1 MSAMM
6 AERWVTVVAIVLV
19 GTAHAGW
26 SEDTLRITIPGR
38 SEFTVVQRLNREG
51 VDAVKKQQIEKA
63 ARLFYKAYLFDP
75 ADPFT
80 LNNLGYISELQGNL
94 DRARRFYSLAAEQGC
109 KADIDRSNAKQ
120 LEGKPMQYAFEN
132 LQDIPMR
139 VNRMNVDAMTLLSE
153 HQGFEAVSLLR
164 KALALD
170 AMNPFTL
177 NNLGVADES
186 IGDYSGALASYTSAA
201 AIHSAKRVAI
211 TQDRTWRGR
220 SVSVMAAASAR
231 RLVDRMKKMDITERN
246 AAMLTLRGVSAT
258 NRNEWLVARQD
269 FLDAYSLDPFSAF
282 SLNNRGFVAEMDG
295 DLETAQDFYEKARQA
310 SGSDDRIGL
319 ATQLLS
325 EGKKLSS
332 IAATNNLEVNRELE
346 IYSQKRHQETG
357 PIELTPRGNV
367 PGDSSAPMTKPTSK
381 DIPPLR

>member
-1 MSAMM
+1 
-6 AERWVTVVAIVLV
+6 
-19 GTAHAGW
+19 
-26 SEDTLRITIPGR
+26 
-38 SEFTVVQRLNREG
+38 
-51 VDAVKKQQIEKA
+51 
-63 ARLFYKAYLFDP
+63 
-75 ADPFT
+75 
-80 LNNLGYISELQGNL
+80 
-94 DRARRFYSLAAEQGC
+94 
-109 KADIDRSNAKQ
+109 
-120 LEGKPMQYAFEN
+120 MQYAFEN